1 MVSRGWPQSLR
12 HVSAPPNAR
21 PRQNQSSAR
30 PACISYPKNLLTP
43 GVRASRLGAARKED
57 LPTMN
62 RMIRKPIYCYLA
74 LIVLATPVAAQR
86 GQIFVAN
93 KAGTTVS
100 VIDTATN
107 KVVQTI
113 EGIEVPE
120 AARFSPDGK
129 WVYVSQ
135 SAENFLNV
143 VERATGKITKRIPL
157 SGHANDLAVTPDGRR
172 VLVCIATTPGAL
184 DIIDTATLTK
194 IKSIPFK
201 TRLHDIVVTGDSKW
215 AVAGSPAGKFAAFI
229 NLQTEALDG
238 MMEFDMGVMP
248 LAMENSA
255 DGSGN
260 RLYLQLNQLNG
271 FAVVDFKNRK
281 EITRIEHPKEPTG
294 FGSGGAPSH
303 GMEVSPDKKTIWVNS
318 RPANAVFAYSIP
330 DYKLLGHVNLPQL
343 QLPGQPPRGSRPNWI
358 TFSPDSKTVYI
369 ANRGMR
375 SVTAIDTATMK
386 QVAIIPV
393 GEAPD
398 RVSTLRL
405 P

>member
-1 MVSRGWPQSLR
+1 
-12 HVSAPPNAR
+12 
-21 PRQNQSSAR
+21 
-30 PACISYPKNLLTP
+30 
-43 GVRASRLGAARKED
+43 
-57 LPTMN
+57 MN
-62 RMIRKPIYCYLA
+62 RVIRKQYFCHLA
-74 LIVLATPVAAQR
+74 WILLATPLAAETAH
-86 GQIFVAN
+86 IYVTN

-100 VIDTATN
+100 VIDAATN

-113 EGIEVPE
+113 NDIEVPE
-120 AARFSPDGK
+120 AARFSPDGNR
-129 WVYVSQ
+129 VYVSQ

-143 VERATGKITKRIPL
+143 VERATGKIIKRIPL

-194 IKSIPFK
+194 IKTISMRA
-201 TRLHDIVVTGDSKW
+201 RLHDIVVTGDGKW
-215 AVAGSPAGKFAAFI
+215 AVAGSPAGQFAAFFD
-229 NLQTEALDG
+229 LETETLDG

-248 LAMENSA
+248 LSMVNNP

-260 RLYLQLNQLNG
+260 RLYLQLNRLNG
-271 FAVVDFKNRK
+271 FAVIDFKNRK

-294 FGSGGAPSH
+294 FSAGGAPSH
-303 GMEVSPDKKTIWVNS
+303 GMEVAPDQKTIWVNS

-330 DYKLLGHVNLPQL
+330 DYKLLGRVDLPQL
-343 QLPGQPPRGSRPNWI
+343 RVPGQPPRGSRPNWI

-369 ANRGMR
+369 TNRGLR
-375 SVTAIDTATMK
+375 SVTAIDAKTMK
-386 QVAIIPV
+386 TVAVIPV

-398 RVSTLRL
+398 RVSTLVL

>member
-1 MVSRGWPQSLR
+1 MNLIIRKAYLR
-12 HVSAPPNAR
+12 H
-21 PRQNQSSAR
+21 
-30 PACISYPKNLLTP
+30 
-43 GVRASRLGAARKED
+43 
-57 LPTMN
+57 
-62 RMIRKPIYCYLA
+62 LA
-74 LIVLATPVAAQR
+74 WILLATPLAAQT
-86 GQIFVAN
+86 GHIYVAN

-157 SGHANDLAVTPDGRR
+157 SGHANDLAVTPNGKY
-172 VLVCIATTPGAL
+172 VLVCIATTPGAI
-184 DIIDTATLTK
+184 DIIDTASMTK
-194 IKSIPFK
+194 IKTIPMK
-201 TRLHDIVVTGDSKW
+201 ARMHDIVVTGDSKW
-215 AVAGSPAGKFAAFI
+215 AVGGSPAGKFAAFV
-229 NLQTEALDG
+229 NMETETVEH

-248 LAMENSA
+248 LAMENNA

-271 FAVVDFKNRK
+271 FAVIDFKNRK

-294 FGSGGAPSH
+294 FGAGGAPSH
-303 GMEVSPDKKTIWVNS
+303 GMEVAPDKKTIWVNS

-330 DYKLLGHVNLPQL
+330 DFKLLGRVDLPQL
-343 QLPGQPPRGSRPNWI
+343 RVPGQPPRGSRPNWI

-369 ANRGMR
+369 ANRGLR
-375 SVTAIDTATMK
+375 SVTAIDVATRK
-386 QVAIIPV
+386 QVAVIPV

>member
-1 MVSRGWPQSLR
+1 MP
-12 HVSAPPNAR
+12 
-21 PRQNQSSAR
+21 
-30 PACISYPKNLLTP
+30 LL
-43 GVRASRLGAARKED
+43 AWML
-57 LPTMN
+57 
-62 RMIRKPIYCYLA
+62 
-74 LIVLATPVAAQR
+74 LATPLMAQK

-143 VERATGKITKRIPL
+143 VDRATGKITKRIPL
-157 SGHANDLAVTPDGRR
+157 SGHANDLAVTPNGKL
-172 VLVCIATTPGAL
+172 VLVCIATTPGAV
-184 DIIDTATLTK
+184 DIIDTAKMEK
-194 IKSIPFK
+194 IKTIPMK
-201 TRLHDIVVTGDSKW
+201 ARMHDIVVTGDSKW
-215 AVAGSPAGKFAAFI
+215 AVGGSPAGKFAAFY
-229 NLQTEALDG
+229 NLDTLTLDG
-238 MMEFDMGVMP
+238 TMEMDMGVMP
-248 LAMENSA
+248 LAVENGS

-260 RLYLQLNQLNG
+260 RLYMQLNQLNG

-281 EITRIEHPKEPTG
+281 EIRRIEHPKEPTG
-294 FGSGGAPSH
+294 FGAGGAPSH
-303 GMEVSPDKKTIWVNS
+303 GMEVAPDKKSIWVNS
-318 RPANAVFAYSIP
+318 RPSNAIFAYSIP
-330 DYKLLGHVNLPQL
+330 DFKLLGRVDLPKL
-343 QLPGQPPRGSRPNWI
+343 QIPGQPARGSRPNWV
-358 TFSPDSKTVYI
+358 TFSPDSKTVYV
-369 ANRGMR
+369 ANRGMK

-386 QVAIIPV
+386 TIAVIPV

-398 RVSTLRL
+398 RISTLRL